1 MANCWTKRQRGNR
14 PNRLIFPDPQS
25 LHYHGSRLERHP
37 QTLDAHRPRFHRP
50 VPSPQSYRFVMSK
63 SRDFMGPYRL
73 ARLIRGGS
81 TAEVWEAIEE
91 NTGNR
96 FALKIL
102 RESLKSNKAEITLL
116 KHEYNVAKDLASP
129 RIIKV
134 IEYRDDVG
142 RPMLVLEL
150 FSELN
155 MKQALRRG
163 PESLAFMLDKIVE
176 QAAEGLYYM
185 HTKNYIHLDL
195 KPDNFLVSREGVVK
209 LIDFTISEKKKTGLS
224 KLFHSARVAKGTRS
238 YMAPEQIRRKV
249 CDERTDIYSF
259 GCVLYELCT
268 GKPPFTGDTPND
280 LLNKHLTASIPSP
293 IVHNDNV
300 TREFADLV
308 KSMMAK
314 KPEARPSSMWEFLK
328 VLRGIQ
334 IFNKR
339 PRRPK
344 ISVFDNMPGIK
355 GADDMLM
362 KGRGLEDDDEDDE
375 DKQATEGR

>member
-1 MANCWTKRQRGNR
+1 
-14 PNRLIFPDPQS
+14 
-25 LHYHGSRLERHP
+25 
-37 QTLDAHRPRFHRP
+37 
-50 VPSPQSYRFVMSK
+50 MSK
-63 SRDFMGPYRL
+63 SRDFLGPYRL
-73 ARLIRGGS
+73 ARLIRVGT

-91 NTGNR
+91 NSQER
-96 FALKIL
+96 FALKVL
-102 RESLKSNKAEITLL
+102 KESIKTDKAEISLL

-134 IEYRDDVG
+134 IEYRDDS

-155 MKQALRRG
+155 MKQALRNG

-176 QAAEGLYYM
+176 QSAEGLYYM
-185 HTKNYIHLDL
+185 HTKNWIHLDI

-224 KLFHSARVAKGTRS
+224 KMFHRVKLAQGTRS

-259 GCVLYELCT
+259 GCVLYELVT
-268 GKPPFTGDTPND
+268 GKPPYTGDTPND
-280 LLNKHLTASIPSP
+280 LLNKHLSASIPSP

-308 KSMMAK
+308 KGMMSK
-314 KPEARPSSMWEFLK
+314 RPDARPPSMWEFLK
-328 VLRGIQ
+328 VFRGVE
-334 IFNKR
+334 IFKKR
-339 PRRPK
+339 PRAPEV
-344 ISVFDNMPGIK
+344 SVFDNLNSFRAP
-355 GADDMLM
+355 DDMIR
-362 KGRGLEDDDEDDE
+362 KGEPGND
-375 DKQATEGR
+375 AG